1 MSNEDLLPLV
11 PVIVEKAKDRQSTF
25 RLYSTPGVAT
35 SVRYDFVM
43 NHLEETD
50 SMREVIT
57 FGRNI
62 QKLARG
68 TANHTD
74 AQAADL
80 LNLIAPMVHGNI
92 KMAFDSRVATEAM
105 VLLLTA
111 QEAAYPAQLLAI
123 QTANHTTA
131 DAPTQA
137 EMDAAWIWVRD
148 LDNVPQPAPTQA
160 TVTAV
165 MQFIIGTVMP
175 FRALAK
181 VRRRLKRQTRKPAD
195 MKIRAFVSHFLR
207 INNEELEWI
216 PPFLPSNKLNMDEL
230 LEIWQFA
237 IPNSWL
243 RKLAEQGKD
252 PVTMTS
258 TEFLNAVEYLESAE
272 GDFDSAPKSSA
283 SPNSQSS
290 KKKKKSNGKHGS
302 DKSNNNGDYYCMYHK
317 KNDTHA
323 TADCK
328 ILKSLAEGKLKGTSS
343 KTNKKDYKSKNKTYN
358 RDAKKSADDAKK
370 DMAAIIQKAVKAEL
384 NSFVSNKKKR
394 KAELNAIDAKAD
406 DDTVSLGDFDYEKL
420 EGMSFSD
427 KEIDG
432 EESFATAEN

>member
-11 PVIVEKAKDRQSTF
+11 PVVVEKAKDRQSTF
-25 RLYSTPGVAT
+25 RLYSTPGDNN

-50 SMREVIT
+50 TVREIIT
-57 FGRNI
+57 FGRNVH
-62 QKLARG
+62 KLARG
-68 TANHTD
+68 TANHED
-74 AQAADL
+74 NHAPDL
-80 LNLIAPMVHGNI
+80 INLILPMLHGQA
-92 KMAFDSRVATEAM
+92 KAAFEQKLLDLNQARLHEAQVAAFPAQ
-105 VLLLTA
+105 LTA
-111 QEAAYPAQLLAI
+111 QQGNAQVATQQHRAAA
-123 QTANHTTA
+123 TA
-131 DAPTQA
+131 
-137 EMDAAWIWVRD
+137 WVRS
-148 LDNVPQPAPTQA
+148 LANVPQPDPDQA
-160 TVTAV
+160 MVTSV
-165 MQFIIGTVMP
+165 MQHVATELMP
-175 FRALAK
+175 FRTLAK

-195 MKIRAFVSHFLR
+195 MKIRTFVSHFLR
-207 INNEELEWI
+207 INNEELDWI
-216 PPFLPSNKLNMDEL
+216 PPFQTSNKLAMDEL

-258 TEFLNAVEYLESAE
+258 TEFLTAAEYLESAE
-272 GDFDSAPKSSA
+272 GDFENAPKSSA

-358 RDAKKSADDAKK
+358 RDAKKSSDDAKK